1 MSTAAH
7 KLSDQL
13 GLRTTPSI
21 FFGSALVVIVFT
33 LAMSLFPQP
42 VQSAFGAVA
51 TFLRFDVGWLFTVAV
66 TIMVIAA
73 ITLALSRY
81 GRVKLGD
88 DDATPEYSGLAW
100 FGMLF
105 AAGVGAV
112 LMFWG
117 VAEPMNHYANPP
129 LAGTES
135 FTDKAALQAL
145 SIANFH
151 FGIHMWAIL
160 IVPGLAFGYFTYKRK
175 LPPRVSS
182 SFQPILG
189 DGIHGRWGK
198 LIDIV
203 AIVGTVFGLAVSIGL
218 GSLQINS
225 GLNYVLGVPVA
236 GWVQAAILALITS
249 VGIMSVLAGMD
260 RGIKRLSYANI
271 LTTIFLLV
279 FILMFGATTD
289 TMRAIVESAGRYI
302 SDFPVLAFFNDTFGG
317 GSWSGSWTVFYWAW
331 TVTWAPFVGMF
342 IARISKGRTIREFV
356 LASLGLP
363 SGFVLIWMAIY
374 GYNGFVQ
381 DRSTAVAGQGGDL
394 TQTIVE
400 QGDVQSALF
409 QFLGH
414 YPFYALTS
422 IVALGVIILF
432 FITSIDSGALVMDA
446 MANGHEEGAPKRQ
459 SLFWALAIGSVCAA
473 IVLTSGERGLAALQE
488 VIIVIGFPIILMT
501 LAQIFMVIRALRE
514 DAGAVKPMNTRQWK
528 RVLPPEEYQRREAD
542 NTLDSEAYTLHPEYE
557 VGTEPEYDLFQPQT
571 RAWVES
577 QLNRPKVTVGLTG
590 PTGAGVTAVGEM
602 LAQHGAV
609 VISLDRILNQLL
621 SEDEQIRS
629 EVRDAFGSAILD
641 DAGRVDR
648 SKMDYYIFGNESARK
663 KLYDIVHARVWQA
676 AVDEG
681 ERAGDD
687 AIVVVDYPRLVESNT
702 RPRFDIILNVE
713 APMEMRRERLEGMGL
728 TPEEAW
734 DRIDALSNEDER
746 RGLADYV
753 IDNDGDLAQL
763 RASVEEF
770 WDEQVA
776 EAAKNS

>member
-1 MSTAAH
+1 MSTAAQ
-7 KLSDQL
+7 KLSEKL

-33 LAMSLFPQP
+33 AAMSLFPQP
-42 VQSAFGAVA
+42 VQSAFGTVA
-51 TFLRFDVGWLFTVAV
+51 TFLRFELGWVFTLSV

-73 ITLALSRY
+73 VTLAFSRY

-88 DDATPEYSGLAW
+88 DDAVPEYSGIAW

-129 LAGTES
+129 LAGTDP
-135 FTDKAALQAL
+135 FTDEAALDAL

-225 GLNYVLGVPVA
+225 GMNYVLGVPIA
-236 GWVQAAILALITS
+236 GWVQAGILALITA

-271 LTTIFLLV
+271 LIAVFLLV

-289 TMRAIVESAGRYI
+289 TMRAIVESAGRYV

-342 IARISKGRTIREFV
+342 VARISKGRTIRQFV

-381 DRSTAVAGQGGDL
+381 DRATAVDGQGGDL
-394 TQTIVE
+394 TQTIVVE
-400 QGDVQSALF
+400 GDVQSALF

-414 YPFYALTS
+414 YPFYSFTA
-422 IVALGVIILF
+422 IVALIVITLF
-432 FITSIDSGALVMDA
+432 FITSIDSGALVMDS
-446 MANGHEEGAPKRQ
+446 MANGHEEPAPRRQ
-459 SLFWALAIGSVCAA
+459 SMFWAIAIGSVCAA

-488 VIIVIGFPIILMT
+488 VIIVIGFPIIMMT

-514 DAGAVKPMNTRQWK
+514 DAGAVKPMNTRRWK
-528 RVLPPEEYQRREAD
+528 QVLPPEEYERRAAEQ
-542 NTLDSEAYTLHPEYE
+542 TLDTEAYSLHPEYE

-571 RAWVES
+571 RAYIES
-577 QLNRPKVTVGLTG
+577 QINGPKVSIGLTG
-590 PTGAGVTAVGEM
+590 PTGAGVSAVGQM
-602 LAQHGAV
+602 LADHGAI
-609 VISLDRILNQLL
+609 VISLDRIFDHLL
-621 SEDEQIRS
+621 SEDVEIRT
-629 EVRDAFGSAILD
+629 EVRDVFGTAILD
-641 DAGRVDR
+641 DDGNFDR
-648 SKMDYYIFGNESARK
+648 AKLDYYIFGNESARK
-663 KLYDIVHARVWQA
+663 KLNAIVYPRAWELAVKEGA
-676 AVDEG
+676 AAG
-681 ERAGDD
+681 ED
-687 AIVVVDYPRLVESNT
+687 AIVVVDYPRLVETNT
-702 RPRFDIILNVE
+702 RPRFDIILDVE
-713 APMEMRRERLEGMGL
+713 APVETRRERLEELGL

-734 DRIDALSNEDER
+734 ERIDALSNEDER
-746 RGLADYV
+746 RGVADFV
-753 IDNDGDLAQL
+753 IDNDAGLAEL
-763 RASVEEF
+763 RASVDNF
-770 WDEQVA
+770 WHEQVMA
-776 EAAKNS
+776 DKA

>member
-1 MSTAAH
+1 
-7 KLSDQL
+7 
-13 GLRTTPSI
+13 
-21 FFGSALVVIVFT
+21 
-33 LAMSLFPQP
+33 MSLFPQP
-42 VQSAFGAVA
+42 VQSAFGTVA
-51 TFLRFDVGWLFTVAV
+51 TFLRFELGWVFTLSV

-73 ITLALSRY
+73 VTLAFSRY

-88 DDATPEYSGLAW
+88 DDAVPEYSGIAW

-129 LAGTES
+129 LAGTDP
-135 FTDKAALQAL
+135 FTDEAALDAL

-271 LTTIFLLV
+271 LTAIFLLV

-422 IVALGVIILF
+422 IVALVVITLY

-488 VIIVIGFPIILMT
+488 VIIVIGFPIIMMT

-514 DAGAVKPMNTRQWK
+514 DAGAVKPMNTRRWK
-528 RVLPPEEYQRREAD
+528 QVLPPEEYERRAAEQ
-542 NTLDSEAYTLHPEYE
+542 TLDAEAYSLHPEYE

-571 RAWVES
+571 RAYIES
-577 QLNRPKVTVGLTG
+577 QINGPKVSIGLTG
-590 PTGAGVTAVGEM
+590 PTGAGVSAVGQM
-602 LAQHGAV
+602 LADHGAI
-609 VISLDRILNQLL
+609 VISLDRIFDHLL
-621 SEDEQIRS
+621 SEDVEIRT
-629 EVRDAFGSAILD
+629 EVRDVFGTAILD
-641 DAGRVDR
+641 DDGNFDR
-648 SKMDYYIFGNESARK
+648 AKLDYYIFGNESARK
-663 KLYDIVHARVWQA
+663 KLNAIVYPRAWELAVKEGA
-676 AVDEG
+676 AAG
-681 ERAGDD
+681 ED
-687 AIVVVDYPRLVESNT
+687 AIVVVDYPRLVETNT
-702 RPRFDIILNVE
+702 RPRFDIILDVE
-713 APMEMRRERLEGMGL
+713 APVETRRERLEELGL

-734 DRIDALSNEDER
+734 ERIDALSNEDER
-746 RGLADYV
+746 RGVADFV
-753 IDNDGDLAQL
+753 IDNDAGLAEL
-763 RASVEEF
+763 RASVDNF
-770 WDEQVA
+770 WHEQVMA
-776 EAAKNS
+776 DKA

>member
-1 MSTAAH
+1 MSTAAQ
-7 KLSDQL
+7 KLSDKL

-21 FFGSALVVIVFT
+21 FFGSALVVIIFT
-33 LAMSLFPQP
+33 AAMSLFPRP
-42 VQSAFGAVA
+42 VQSAFGTVA
-51 TFLRFDVGWLFTVAV
+51 TFLRFELGWVFTLSV

-73 ITLALSRY
+73 VTLAFSRY

-88 DDATPEYSGLAW
+88 DDAVPEYSGIAW

-129 LAGTES
+129 LAGTDP
-135 FTDKAALQAL
+135 FTDEAALDAL

-422 IVALGVIILF
+422 IVALGVITLF

-488 VIIVIGFPIILMT
+488 VIIVIGFPIIMMT

-514 DAGAVKPMNTRQWK
+514 DAGAVKPMNTRRWK
-528 RVLPPEEYQRREAD
+528 QVLPPEEYERRAAEQ
-542 NTLDSEAYTLHPEYE
+542 TLDTEAYSLHPEYE

-571 RAWVES
+571 RAYVES
-577 QLNRPKVTVGLTG
+577 QIKGPKVSIGLTG
-590 PTGAGVTAVGEM
+590 PTGAGVSAVGQM
-602 LAQHGAV
+602 LADHGAI
-609 VISLDRILNQLL
+609 VISLDRIFDHLL
-621 SEDEQIRS
+621 SEDVEIRT
-629 EVRDAFGSAILD
+629 EVRDVFGTAILD
-641 DAGRVDR
+641 DDGNFDR
-648 SKMDYYIFGNESARK
+648 AKLDYYIFGNESARK
-663 KLYDIVHARVWQA
+663 KLNGIVYPRAWELAVKEGA
-676 AVDEG
+676 AAG
-681 ERAGDD
+681 ED
-687 AIVVVDYPRLVESNT
+687 AIVVVDYPRLVETNT
-702 RPRFDIILNVE
+702 RPRFDIILDVE
-713 APMEMRRERLEGMGL
+713 APVETRRERLEELGL

-734 DRIDALSNEDER
+734 ERIDALSNEDER
-746 RGLADYV
+746 RGVADFV
-753 IDNDGDLAQL
+753 IDNDAGLAEL
-763 RASVEEF
+763 RASVENF
-770 WDEQVA
+770 WHEQVMA
-776 EAAKNS
+776 DKA

>member
-1 MSTAAH
+1 MSTAAQ
-7 KLSDQL
+7 KLSDKL

-21 FFGSALVVIVFT
+21 FFGSALVVIIFT
-33 LAMSLFPQP
+33 AAMSLFPRP
-42 VQSAFGAVA
+42 VQSAFGTVA
-51 TFLRFDVGWLFTVAV
+51 TFLRFELGWVFTLSV

-73 ITLALSRY
+73 VTLAFSRY

-88 DDATPEYSGLAW
+88 DDAVPEYSGIAW

-129 LAGTES
+129 LAGTDP
-135 FTDKAALQAL
+135 FTDEAALDAL

-422 IVALGVIILF
+422 IVALGVITLF

-488 VIIVIGFPIILMT
+488 VIIVIGFPIIMMT

-514 DAGAVKPMNTRQWK
+514 DAGAVKPMNTRRWK
-528 RVLPPEEYQRREAD
+528 QVLPPEEYERRAAEQ
-542 NTLDSEAYTLHPEYE
+542 TLDTEAYTLHPEYE

-571 RAWVES
+571 RAYVES
-577 QLNRPKVTVGLTG
+577 QIKGPKVSIGLTG
-590 PTGAGVTAVGEM
+590 PTGAGVSAVGEM
-602 LAQHGAV
+602 LAEHGAV
-609 VISLDRILNQLL
+609 VISLDRIFDHLLN
-621 SEDEQIRS
+621 EDVEIRT
-629 EVRDAFGSAILD
+629 EVRDVFGTAILD
-641 DAGRVDR
+641 DDGNFDR
-648 SKMDYYIFGNESARK
+648 AKMDYYIFSNESARK
-663 KLYDIVHARVWQA
+663 KLNGIVYPRAWELAVKEGDA
-676 AVDEG
+676 AG
-681 ERAGDD
+681 ED
-687 AIVVVDYPRLVESNT
+687 AIVVVDYPRLVEKNT
-702 RPRFDIILNVE
+702 RPRFDIILDVE
-713 APMEMRRERLEGMGL
+713 APVETRRERLEELGIS
-728 TPEEAW
+728 PEEAW
-734 DRIDALSNEDER
+734 ERIDALSNEDER
-746 RGLADYV
+746 RGVADFV
-753 IDNDGDLAQL
+753 IDNDAGLAEL
-763 RASVEEF
+763 RASVDNF
-770 WDEQVA
+770 WHEQVMA
-776 EAAKNS
+776 DKA